1 MLYTSRNHPVFIF
14 MMLSSDADSWFRI
27 LYSDLSKG
35 VWRNKLSAESLN
47 LKLFITFESSLISIN
62 KDQMIFKFLIL
73 SDEVDNFKREIKI
86 DADATF
92 LDFYKTILDC
102 TGFSDKEMAS
112 FFLCD
117 EKWRKMQEI
126 TLVEMDT
133 YSDEDS
139 FIMEECILSDYLEDE
154 KQKLMYVFDYLTER
168 ALYIELSEIIPGKNL
183 KAPLCTLTAG
193 EAPRQ
198 IMDIEEL
205 KPVTTSLD
213 LGETFYGDE
222 SFDPDE
228 LDKEGFEGLDDISID
243 NIEGDL
249 F

>member
-1 MLYTSRNHPVFIF
+1 
-14 MMLSSDADSWFRI
+14 
-27 LYSDLSKG
+27 
-35 VWRNKLSAESLN
+35 
-47 LKLFITFESSLISIN
+47 
-62 KDQMIFKFLIL
+62 MIFKFLIL

-92 LDFYKTILDC
+92 LDFYKAILEC

-112 FFLCD
+112 FFLCA
-117 EKWRKMQEI
+117 EKWRKLQEI

-139 FIMEECILSDYLEDE
+139 YIMEECILSDYLEDE

-183 KAPLCTLTAG
+183 KKPVCSLSEG
-193 EAPRQ
+193 NSPRQ
-198 IMDIEEL
+198 ILNIEEL
-205 KPVTTSLD
+205 TPVTTSLD

-222 SFDPDE
+222 SFDIDE
-228 LDKEGFEGLDDISID
+228 LDKAGFEGLDDTSID
-243 NIEGDL
+243 TIEGDL
-249 F
+249 Y